1 MVLEHCALLVGL
13 WAQLTFSRT
22 QAKTGQIFCVMAGT
36 HIEIVD
42 DLYGHKIIRHQ
53 CD

>member
-22 QAKTGQIFCVMAGT
+22 RAKTGQIFCVTAGT